1 MNRAIPGHLR
11 HFGRT
16 VLAPAASRLIQ
27 LATGRPRWQKV
38 ALAIVLG
45 WINAIPAQAADITVE
60 AGPSWTKGQRS
71 TAAAFVTALGKERSF
86 GRLQWQPEFDLGM
99 VKSRHV
105 ALKNLDRTVWVAAA
119 GARIPHMWKHL
130 FFSFQVAAATPH
142 TGALSSTPQFVSSLG
157 WQQGRVVVM
166 LRHISNGST
175 HEPNY
180 GESMLLLGMRF

>member
-1 MNRAIPGHLR
+1 M
-11 HFGRT
+11 
-16 VLAPAASRLIQ
+16 VLP
-27 LATGRPRWQKV
+27 V
-38 ALAIVLG
+38 ALGLT
-45 WINAIPAQAADITVE
+45 NALPAHAVDLSIE
-60 AGPSWTKGQRS
+60 AGPSWTIGYRS